1 MGESDMRGDRPEKL
15 AFDFKETLSKASD
28 MHLSEYQIRVYG
40 NYIIQLKKGIFE

>member
-28 MHLSEYQIRVYG
+28 MHLCLNIRLEFMV
-40 NYIIQLKKGIFE
+40 II